1 MFGNDINTYIEHM
14 KEGSIV
20 GAVAVAGCTTV
31 RGGQAGKAIEELTLQ
46 LIRRN
51 IMVIGAGCCSSTHQN
66 LGMSTRD
73 MAKLAGPKLKAI
85 CEKYDVPPIVSYGS
99 CTDVGKILDT
109 VAALAWTIGCDV
121 SELPVAAAV
130 PEYMEQKAIADIFT
144 ALAFGLL
151 TYVSPDPLIRG
162 SQIVTDYLTEGMV
175 DITGGRMLLEEDP
188 VKAADVIEAHIINR
202 RQVINFD

>member
-1 MFGNDINTYIEHM
+1 M
-14 KEGSIV
+14 
-20 GAVAVAGCTTV
+20 
-31 RGGQAGKAIEELTLQ
+31 
-46 LIRRN
+46 
-51 IMVIGAGCCSSTHQN
+51 
-66 LGMSTRD
+66 
-73 MAKLAGPKLKAI
+73 
-85 CEKYDVPPIVSYGS
+85 
-99 CTDVGKILDT
+99 
-109 VAALAWTIGCDV
+109 AWTIGCDV

-151 TYVSPDPLIRG
+151 TYVSPDPLMRG
-162 SQIVTDYLTEGMV
+162 SEIVTDYLTEGMV